1 MRDEL
6 VVRNVAKLVQV
17 KTPRYEVGRGL
28 SVDQERTLLRCSQ
41 SDRLHALYVL
51 AVYLG
56 LRPGELLGLRW
67 SSVDLNQE
75 FLQVTHTLQR
85 VDGELR
91 FQPPKTR
98 HSRRTIPASVRRG
111 VARTPGRSGQGAVGR
126 GDRLGGCGDG
136 VRDHAGD
143 ADR

>member
-1 MRDEL
+1 
-6 VVRNVAKLVQV
+6 VQV
-17 KTPRYEVGRGL
+17 RTPRYEVGRGL
-28 SVDQERTLLRCSQ
+28 SVEQARTLLERIR

-67 SSVDLNQE
+67 SNVDLEQ
-75 FLQVTHTLQR
+75 FFQVTHTLQR

-98 HSRRTIPASVRRG
+98 TSRRTVPLPAS
-111 VARTPGRSGQGAVGR
+111 AST
-126 GDRLGGCGDG
+126 
-136 VRDHAGD
+136 H
-143 ADR
+143 